1 MALRLNRGDIK
12 AVLVDLSGTLHIE
25 NEATPGAVEA
35 LERLKSSGIFVRF
48 LTNTTKESKNYLHE
62 RLTKCGFFLKKN
74 DIFTSLT
81 VSRQYIENHHLNPLL
96 LLEDAALEDFEGISR
111 NAEEINAVV
120 VGLAPSKFEYESMNH
135 AFRVLMNGADLIAIH
150 KGRYYSRGDG
160 LALGPGPFVSALE
173 FATGRT
179 ATVMGKPEKNF
190 FLSALTGL
198 NCEPHE
204 ALMIGDDVRDDIEG
218 ALLAGFKAILVRSGK
233 FRPGDENRSS
243 IPPTAVCENFAAA
256 VDYILR

>member
-1 MALRLNRGDIK
+1 M
-12 AVLVDLSGTLHIE
+12 
-25 NEATPGAVEA
+25 
-35 LERLKSSGIFVRF
+35 RF

-62 RLTKCGFFLKKN
+62 RLTKCGFCLKKN

-218 ALLAGFKAILVRSGK
+218 ALLAGFKAILVRTGK